1 MANNPLTLAIETST
15 RRGSIALRVQN
26 EPYHFRELTGERP
39 HTAEMFP
46 AIQELLREAGRTS
59 ADIGVFCYSSGP
71 GSFTG
76 LRVAATVGRM
86 LQSAVGCDVVAVS
99 TLEVIA
105 RNLLSHPDKP
115 ARIAAILDARREQ
128 VYGALFE
135 LSREGDLT
143 RIDGPAIFDPQPWLA
158 GLARPFWIVGDG
170 IRVHADACQA
180 CGGRV
185 ADESCWSPSAREVL
199 TIGVRLHRSGNVC
212 RPEEIVPLYL
222 RPPACEEVYEQ
233 RRAEARRRR
242 GE

>member
-1 MANNPLTLAIETST
+1 MTNNPLTLAIETST
-15 RRGSIALRVQN
+15 RRGSVALGVQN
-26 EPYHFRELTGERP
+26 GPLGFRELTGKRP

-46 AIQELLREAGRTS
+46 AIQELLRDAGRLA

-86 LQSAVGCDVVAVS
+86 LQSAVGCEVVAVS

-105 RNLLSHPDKP
+105 RNLLSQPDKP
-115 ARIAAILDARREQ
+115 ERIAAILDARREQ

-135 LSREGDLT
+135 RSSEGDLT
-143 RIDGPAIFDPQPWLA
+143 RIDGPAILDPQSWLA
-158 GLARPFWIVGDG
+158 GLSPPFWIVGDG
-170 IRVHADACQA
+170 IRIHADACRVS
-180 CGGRV
+180 GGRV
-185 ADESCWSPSAREVL
+185 ADEACWPPSAREVL
-199 TIGVRLHRSGNVC
+199 TIGVRLHQSGNVC

-222 RPPACEEVYEQ
+222 RPPACEEVYEK

>member
-1 MANNPLTLAIETST
+1 MANNPLILAIETST
-15 RRGSIALRVQN
+15 RRGSVALGVQN
-26 EPYHFRELTGERP
+26 GPLGFRELTGKQP

-46 AIQELLREAGRTS
+46 AIQELLRDAGRPA

-86 LQSAVGCDVVAVS
+86 LQSAVGCEVVAVS

-115 ARIAAILDARREQ
+115 ERVAAILDARREQ
-128 VYGALFE
+128 VYGALFDRSDE
-135 LSREGDLT
+135 EDLT
-143 RIDGPAIFDPQPWLA
+143 RIDGPAVFHPHPWLA
-158 GLARPFWIVGDG
+158 GLLPPFWIVGDG
-170 IRVHADACQA
+170 IRIHADACQA
-180 CGGRV
+180 SGGRV
-185 ADESCWSPSAREVL
+185 ADEACWPPSAREVL
-199 TIGVRLHRSGNVC
+199 TIGARLHQSGNVC